1 MPRIGLSET
10 WSLIPEGVHVFKI
23 TRTNYDEKFGK
34 LEITSNA
41 SASSEKT
48 VNPTRAH

>member
-34 LEITSNA
+34 LETRKSLWDATSVA
-41 SASSEKT
+41 
-48 VNPTRAH
+48 P